1 MATDRERSD
10 QIRAA
15 VRERATFS
23 ASRASGPGGQHVNT
37 SSTRVELR
45 MPVAA
50 LPLSDA
56 ERSRVRARLGGR
68 ITADDEIRVA
78 IATERS
84 QLLNR
89 RRAEEVLVDLVSGAR
104 RADPP
109 RRPTRPTRA
118 SAERRRRAKARR
130 SQLKSQRGR
139 PPEPD

>member
-1 MATDRERSD
+1 
-10 QIRAA
+10 
-15 VRERATFS
+15 
-23 ASRASGPGGQHVNT
+23 
-37 SSTRVELR
+37 

-50 LPLSDA
+50 LPLTGA
-56 ERSRVRARLGGR
+56 ERARVRARLGGR
-68 ITADDEIRVA
+68 ITAGDEIRVA

-89 RRAEEVLVDLVSGAR
+89 RRAEQVLVDLVTRAS

-118 SAERRRRAKARR
+118 SAERRRRAKAQR

-139 PPEPD
+139 PPELD